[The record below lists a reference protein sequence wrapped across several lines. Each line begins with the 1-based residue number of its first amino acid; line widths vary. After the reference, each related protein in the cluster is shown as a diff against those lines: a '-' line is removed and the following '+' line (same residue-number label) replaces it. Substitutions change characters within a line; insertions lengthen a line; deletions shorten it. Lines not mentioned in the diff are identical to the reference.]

1 MRPDAAD
8 PERCFFDLFVM
19 NWLTD
24 SERLTREPSP
34 HELVAENTKVGRVP
48 DQDFTALPKVQL
60 GLHSDGLEEIFLST
74 HGQEVR
80 VADFH
85 SVLDSYLY
93 DD

>member
-1 MRPDAAD
+1 
-8 PERCFFDLFVM
+8 M

-24 SERLTREPSP
+24 EERRAREPSP
-34 HELVAENTKVGRVP
+34 HEFVDENSKVGRVP

-60 GLHSDGLEEIFLST
+60 GLHSDGLAEIFLST

-80 VADFH
+80 VADFQ
-85 SVLDSYLY
+85 SELDSYLY